1 MYSPRIFSD
10 RCVRCSKLDVVV
22 VRNWEANKTV
32 GRWIISLFGDLWGQ
46 RRYSEWCWEISA
58 DHVEAEKRAGKFNSD
73 KTSEWVRE
81 VETDEGENLKATVR
95 ELKATTQRDTGR
107 RPTRRTYVL

>member
-1 MYSPRIFSD
+1 M
-10 RCVRCSKLDVVV
+10 
-22 VRNWEANKTV
+22 
-32 GRWIISLFGDLWGQ
+32 
-46 RRYSEWCWEISA
+46 
-58 DHVEAEKRAGKFNSD
+58 EAEKRAGKFNSD